1 MRRGRSGAV
10 TMPDHA
16 GTDALARIHPRRL
29 IARLGWDRYQAL
41 LLAIVITIFV
51 GMSALEPD
59 TFPTL
64 NNISSMAFQISE
76 LGILSI
82 GMTLAFL
89 IGGVDLSVNAIA
101 NLSAILAGMVVK
113 KLTPAAA
120 SGSAVWLAF
129 AFAVVVALGAGLLC
143 GLLNGVLIG
152 RVGISAILAT
162 LSTLTLYA
170 GIAVGITK
178 GAAVSRFPEPIL
190 FVGNGKVL
198 GVPVPLL
205 IFLLVLAVTSVMLN
219 RTAFG
224 FKMYMLGT
232 NPNASRFSG
241 INNTRV
247 IILTHV
253 VVGVLSA
260 IAGIIIL
267 TRTNSANADYG
278 TSYILMT
285 ILIAVLGG
293 VSVTGGFGKV
303 SGLLLGLIALQ
314 FLSTGFNMVLLS
326 YSGSNFFR
334 DFAWGL
340 LLLLVMGINYYSNQA
355 GRRPKRPVEAH

>member
-1 MRRGRSGAV
+1 MPGDAGSDVLAQIQPRS
-10 TMPDHA
+10 
-16 GTDALARIHPRRL
+16 L
-29 IARLGWDRYQAL
+29 IARLGWDRYQVL
-41 LLAIVITIFV
+41 LLTFAIAIFGV
-51 GMSALEPD
+51 MSALKPD
-59 TFPTL
+59 IFPTL
-64 NNISSMAFQISE
+64 NNISSMAFQVSE
-76 LGILSI
+76 LGILSM

-89 IGGVDLSVNAIA
+89 IGGVDLSVNAMA

-113 KLTPAAA
+113 KLAPAAA
-120 SGSAVWLAF
+120 SGSDVWLAF
-129 AFAVVVALGAGLLC
+129 ALAVLIALVVGLLC
-143 GLLNGVLIG
+143 GLLNGALIG
-152 RVGISAILAT
+152 HVGISAILAT
-162 LSTLTLYA
+162 LSTLTLYT

-190 FVGNGKVL
+190 FVGNGKLL
-198 GVPVPLL
+198 GVPMPLL
-205 IFLLVLAVTSVMLN
+205 IFLLVLAATSVILN

-241 INNTRV
+241 INNRRV
-247 IILTHV
+247 VIRTHALI
-253 VVGVLSA
+253 GILSA
-260 IAGIIIL
+260 ITGIIIL

-278 TSYILMT
+278 TSYILMA

-293 VSVTGGFGKV
+293 VSVTGGFGKL

-334 DFAWGL
+334 DFAWGF
-340 LLLLVMGINYYSNQA
+340 LLLLVMGINYYSNRSRERQ
-355 GRRPKRPVEAH
+355 RPAEVHREGTDEVA